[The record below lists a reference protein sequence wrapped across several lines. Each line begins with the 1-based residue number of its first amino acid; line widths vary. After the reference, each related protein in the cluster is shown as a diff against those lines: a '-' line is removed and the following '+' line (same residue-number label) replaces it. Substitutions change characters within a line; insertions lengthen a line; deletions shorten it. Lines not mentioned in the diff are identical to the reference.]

1 MAYLKKETEEDIKEE
16 NMIQTSAKVEV
27 NIGLVPDPEPI
38 NRIENIRLWGTIE
51 EVNRILFTEA
61 FQNPVKKNVRI

>member
-38 NRIENIRLWGTIE
+38 NRIENIRL
-51 EVNRILFTEA
+51 
-61 FQNPVKKNVRI
+61 